1 MVTARMAHPAFLPGT
16 CVSFNQG
23 RCVCSKNTTC
33 MLKAHRGDK
42 QIQRKACDPRYIRV
56 AWLPHTV
63 RREKGKS
70 WQIEF
75 SSSFPHGQW
84 IFASWALLTLKASAW
99 RTNVAAWMFYL
110 WMITH
115 GLNAH
120 CREALDDFVASNQIK
135 SGLGYSWCQCS
146 DLLEPNYSF

>member
-1 MVTARMAHPAFLPGT
+1 MYV
-16 CVSFNQG
+16 CVL
-23 RCVCSKNTTC
+23 KNTIC
-33 MLKAHRGDK
+33 MLKARRGDK
-42 QIQRKACDPRYIRV
+42 QIQRKASDPRYIHV
-56 AWLPHTV
+56 PWLPHMV
-63 RREKGKS
+63 CREKGKP

-75 SSSFPHGQW
+75 SSFPHGQW

-120 CREALDDFVASNQIK
+120 CRQALDGFVASNQIK
-135 SGLGYSWCQCS
+135 SGSAAAGVSAATWQSLIIASRAGDVKTEEKARDPTKTCRKV
-146 DLLEPNYSF
+146 